1 VREENYFMSGKNRA
15 TSDGFGA
22 GADGDQWPGVTSR
35 FQLVVLAA
43 SRSKQLLRGARPRLD
58 ADPLRRRNTSIALE
72 EIKRGLV
79 PFTNGGDAQKDG
91 EDGTGGR
98 KEHHEHS
105 GFGEDQADMR
115 GRLA

>member
-1 VREENYFMSGKNRA
+1 MSDKGRA
-15 TSDGFGA
+15 TSDGFVA
-22 GADGDQWPGVTSR
+22 GGTDWPGVTSR

-43 SRSKQLLRGARPRLD
+43 SRSKQLLRGAKPRLD

-79 PFTNGGDAQKDG
+79 PFDMNGGEGPGDGGEGEGARKDKNERSGSG
-91 EDGTGGR
+91 ED
-98 KEHHEHS
+98 E
-105 GFGEDQADMR
+105 ADMR